1 MRTCHDANRGT
12 GPAAGP
18 AQHEEHTM
26 NPSTGARADIAPGMV
41 RLLAVSAG
49 LIVANLYYAQ
59 TLVGPISAATGLS
72 TAAAGLIV
80 TLTQVGYALG
90 LLFIVP
96 LGDLVENRR
105 LVFVALLATAAAL
118 AAAALSTNAWVFL
131 AASLGIGLGS
141 VAAQILV
148 PFAAHLSHEATRG
161 QAVGKVVSGLLI
173 GIMLARPAASLVAGH
188 GGWHLV
194 FGGAAAAI
202 LVLAFVLRA
211 RLPQRVPTHQLS
223 YGSLIGSLWT
233 LFATTP
239 VLRRRAAYH
248 AGLFGAFSLFWTV
261 APLVLAGPRFH
272 LSQAGIAVFA
282 LVGMAGAV
290 ASPVAGRLA
299 DAGHTLPATA
309 AALVLGIA
317 GFALPL
323 AQPAS
328 RELALGLLVAASI
341 VLDMAVAANLVLG
354 QRAIFTLGAEV
365 RSRLNGIY
373 FALFFAGGAFGS
385 AAGAWVFA
393 HYGWTAAL
401 LTGMAFPAAAL
412 LVWTGELFG
421 RSGASARAA

>member
-1 MRTCHDANRGT
+1 MNN
-12 GPAAGP
+12 PAKHAP
-18 AQHEEHTM
+18 DI
-26 NPSTGARADIAPGMV
+26 STGMV

-72 TAAAGLIV
+72 AEAAGLIV

-96 LGDLVENRR
+96 LGDLLENRR
-105 LVFVALLATAAAL
+105 LVFTALLATAAAL
-118 AAAALSTNAWVFL
+118 VAAAFSTSAWVFL

-148 PFAAHLSHEATRG
+148 PFAAHLSREETRG
-161 QAVGKVVSGLLI
+161 QAVGKVVSGLLL
-173 GIMLARPAASLVAGH
+173 GIMLARPAASLIADH
-188 GGWHLV
+188 ASWHAV
-194 FGGAAAAI
+194 FGGAAVAI
-202 LVLAFVLRA
+202 LALAFVLRSK
-211 RLPQRVPTHQLS
+211 LPQRMPSHKLG
-223 YGSLIGSLWT
+223 YGQLIGSLWH
-233 LFATTP
+233 LLATTP

-261 APLVLAGPRFH
+261 TPMMLEGPLFH
-272 LSQAGIAVFA
+272 LSQTGIAIFA

-299 DAGHTLPATA
+299 DKGHTLPATA
-309 AALVLGIA
+309 AALVLGIV

-323 AQPAS
+323 YQPGS
-328 RELALGLLVAASI
+328 RPLAIGILVAASI

-373 FALFFAGGAFGS
+373 FALFFAGGALGS
-385 AAGAWVFA
+385 ALGGWMFA
-393 HYGWTAAL
+393 HHGWHAAL

-412 LVWTGELFG
+412 VVWMGELLG
-421 RSGASARAA
+421 RPDSARSPA